1 MKIEISPEKKVE
13 GAMTIWHAQTPD
25 VDLVMDARWG
35 LKFKP
40 GSIKVIYA
48 FGLLGI
54 TSPNEVITVLKSLV
68 DSLEVGG
75 ELYIIEQDFDYILR
89 AVLGGDL
96 TLEEFNK
103 DHRRQTYLNQDE
115 IVKVLEKVGFP
126 VKEQVWWQE
135 SPIFAKKNS
144 ELIIMGKKNNNQ

>member
-13 GAMTIWHAQTPD
+13 GAMTIWHEQTPD
-25 VDLVMDARWG
+25 VDLVIDARWG

-54 TSPNEVITVLKSLV
+54 TPPDKVISVLKGLV
-68 DSLEVGG
+68 DNLEVGG

-96 TLEEFNK
+96 TLGEFNK
-103 DHRRQTYLNQDE
+103 DYRRETYLNQDE
-115 IVKVLEKVGFP
+115 IVKLLEKVGFP